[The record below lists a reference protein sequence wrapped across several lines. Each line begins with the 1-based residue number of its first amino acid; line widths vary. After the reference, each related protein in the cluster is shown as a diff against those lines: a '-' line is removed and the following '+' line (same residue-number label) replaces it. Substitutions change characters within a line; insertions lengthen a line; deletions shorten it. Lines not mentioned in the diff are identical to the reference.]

1 MIDVIKYLLVMSKT
15 FRNLISNAQYF
26 GSLLLETNITGKM
39 KRPPNDYDLV
49 IDYCS
54 YMVAIAIVR
63 HIVDSSNLDVKFSA
77 EGLSAELNILPHS
90 NDPN

>member
-1 MIDVIKYLLVMSKT
+1 MIDVLKYLLVMSKT
-15 FRNLISNAQYF
+15 FCNLISNAQYF

-54 YMVAIAIVR
+54 CMVAIAIVR
-63 HIVDSSNLDVKFSA
+63 HIVDSVALYRVAGSERKRA
-77 EGLSAELNILPHS
+77 KMR
-90 NDPN
+90 